1 MSKLKISMHQRT
13 QWKGWK
19 KQLKR
24 CKDIFINHV
33 PDKGLI
39 SKIFKELKLNDKINN
54 LMTKIAKRLE

>member
-13 QWKGWK
+13 QLKGLK

-39 SKIFKELKLNDKINN
+39 SKIFKEL
-54 LMTKIAKRLE
+54 